1 MNRVCRGCRSGGL
14 TTVLDLGRQ
23 PAGDYFPLID
33 EPLTGDESGHQLA
46 MDLCPQCGLAQLA
59 TDDTT
64 VQEPR
69 GIEPQALRDQAADAV
84 ARVAAARLLP
94 AGGTVREFPSPHG
107 GSWLPLLSQ
116 RGYEVTGGPADVV
129 VDSMGI
135 MHEPDQHTAFT
146 KRARALKPGGVLL
159 IQFHSLAAIL
169 RHQQWNALRHGHFA
183 YYSWASLERLLTQAG
198 FVAVG
203 GWEFDLYGG
212 SVLVA
217 ARHAAVA
224 QPTGPPFVTLAAI
237 EAAERA
243 AGVTDARSLR
253 ALADASERGT
263 RILSRWAHRRA
274 AQNKAVYA
282 YGASS
287 RAVSLF
293 AQAGLT
299 SEVLR
304 GVADAAAV
312 FSGRRMPGTDI
323 PIIAPEELVR
333 AEPDAVLLTV
343 PDLYDEV
350 CRSYPQLAPALM
362 SATRDLTR
370 METADA

>member
-1 MNRVCRGCRSGGL
+1 MRKVCRGCRSGGL
-14 TTVLDLGRQ
+14 TTVLDLGLQ
-23 PAGDYFPLID
+23 PAGDHFPPVD
-33 EPLTGDESGHQLA
+33 EPITSDESGHPLA
-46 MDLCPQCGLAQLA
+46 MDLCPRCGLAQLA
-59 TDDTT
+59 ADDTN

-69 GIEPQALRDQAADAV
+69 GVEPQALRDQAADAV
-84 ARVAAARLLP
+84 ARVAAAGLLP

-116 RGYEVTGGPADVV
+116 RGYEVTEAPADVV
-129 VDSMGI
+129 VDSMGL
-135 MHEPDQHTAFT
+135 MHEPDQHAAFT
-146 KRARALKPGGVLL
+146 ERARALRAGGLLL

-169 RHQQWNALRHGHFA
+169 RQEQWNALRHGHFA
-183 YYSWASLERLLTQAG
+183 YYSCTSLVNLLTRAG

-217 ARHAAVA
+217 ARHAADA
-224 QPTGPPFVTLAAI
+224 QPTGHPFAALAAI
-237 EAAERA
+237 GAAERV
-243 AGVTDARSLR
+243 AGVTDVGSLR
-253 ALADASERGT
+253 ALGEASDRRT
-263 RILSRWAHRRA
+263 RILARWARRQA
-274 AQNKAVYA
+274 AQGKTVYA

-293 AQAGLT
+293 AQSGLT
-299 SEVLR
+299 REVMR
-304 GVADAAAV
+304 GVADVAHAKQ
-312 FSGRRMPGTDI
+312 GRRMPGTDI
-323 PIIAPEELVR
+323 PIIAPEDLVR
-333 AEPDAVLLTV
+333 ADPDAVLLTV

-350 CRSYPQLAPALM
+350 CRSHPQLAAALM